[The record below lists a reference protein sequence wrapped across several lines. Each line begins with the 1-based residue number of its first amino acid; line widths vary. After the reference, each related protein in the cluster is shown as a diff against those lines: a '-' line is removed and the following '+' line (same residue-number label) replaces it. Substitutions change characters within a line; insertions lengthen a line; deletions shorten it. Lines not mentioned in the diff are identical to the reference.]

1 MYQPFNFTEWLA
13 IWYSHFD
20 STNPNGADGENMNH
34 SDISTLNQKFAIA
47 GQLEFVQDAG
57 GLAIARINNAHAQ
70 ASIALQG
77 AHVMSFQPHGE
88 HPVIWLSPAAKL
100 APGKSIRGGVPVCW
114 PWFGA
119 HASESGFPAHGFA
132 RTVPWQ
138 VVASEMLADGSTR
151 VAFELPQSSIPSG
164 QWPHPCRV
172 HNVVTIGQALAVE
185 LATGNTGK
193 AAFEIGEALHSYFV
207 ISDVDAVR
215 ISGLEG
221 AVYLDK
227 VDNMQRK
234 TQAGAITITSEVDR
248 LYVNTETECLIEDA
262 GFKRRIRVAKRGSR
276 STVVWNPWVEKAA
289 KMGDFGSDSGY
300 RGMVCVE
307 SVNAAENV
315 VSIEPG
321 STHSLAVAYSV
332 EKI

>member
-1 MYQPFNFTEWLA
+1 M
-13 IWYSHFD
+13 SH
-20 STNPNGADGENMNH
+20 AD
-34 SDISTLNQKFAIA
+34 IFTLNQQFAIA
-47 GQLEFVQDAG
+47 GQLEFVQDTG
-57 GLAIARINNAHAQ
+57 GLVIARINNIHAQ

-77 AHVMSFQPHGE
+77 AHVMTFQPRGE

-114 PWFGA
+114 PWFGP

-138 VVASEMLADGSTR
+138 VVASEALAHGSTR
-151 VAFELPQSSIPSG
+151 VTFELPQSSIPSG
-164 QWPHPCRV
+164 QWPHACRV
-172 HNVVTIGQALAVE
+172 RNIVTVGKDLTVE
-185 LATGNTGK
+185 LVTENTGNS
-193 AAFEIGEALHSYFV
+193 AFEIGEALHTYFV
-207 ISDVDAVR
+207 ISDVDAAR
-215 ISGLEG
+215 INGLEG
-221 AVYLDK
+221 AAYLDK

-234 TQAGAITITSEVDR
+234 IQAGAVTINTEVDR
-248 LYVNTETECLIEDA
+248 LYVNTEAECLIEDT
-262 GFKRRIRVAKRGSR
+262 GFKRRIRIAKRGSR
-276 STVVWNPWVEKAA
+276 STVVWNPWLEKAA

-315 VSIEPG
+315 VSIPPG
-321 STHSLAVAYSV
+321 ASHSLAVVYSV